1 MSLIS
6 VPEALGRIISAI
18 NDAGYEAYP
27 VGGCVRDSLMGKIPK
42 DWDAAVS
49 AKPEQ
54 VKRALDRLNCRIID
68 TGIKHGTV
76 TVIADGAPYE
86 ITTFRTDGSYS
97 DNRRPDSVEFV
108 SDIRDDISRRD
119 FTINAIA
126 YDRAADRI
134 IDPFDGSRDIEAGII
149 RCVGEPDKRFIED
162 SLRILRG
169 LRFASVLGFDIEE
182 STSASMKKHADLL
195 KNVSYERIYA
205 ELKMIICGEHIGPVL
220 REYRDIFACAVPEIK
235 PMFDFPQRNP
245 YHCYDVWEHTIHVV
259 ENVPPEPVLRF
270 AAMFHDSGK
279 PGTHSS
285 EILQDGKVIDHFYNH
300 GALSAEL
307 ADSAL
312 SRFKADNLTKDTA
325 VYLAAHHGDMTA
337 PTKKSVRRK
346 LAKLDAEFK
355 DGKAIFDMLIKIK
368 LADVSAQAE
377 HVRQKRKKELDETAR
392 LADEIIAEKECL
404 TLKDLSVNGRDV
416 MSLGFSGPD
425 IGRILNDVLD
435 KVISEKL
442 NNDREAIIE
451 YINKNYL

>member
-1 MSLIS
+1 MSRIS
-6 VPEALGRIISAI
+6 VPEALGRIITAL
-18 NDAGYEAYP
+18 NEAGYEAYP

-54 VKRALDRLNCRIID
+54 VKRALDKSDYKIID

-76 TVIADGAPYE
+76 TVIACGAPYE
-86 ITTFRTDGSYS
+86 ITTFRTDGSYT

-108 SDIRDDISRRD
+108 SDIKDDLSRRD

-126 YDRAADRI
+126 YDCVSDSI
-134 IDPFDGSRDIEAGII
+134 IDPFDGSHDIEAGII
-149 RCVGEPDKRFIED
+149 RCVGEPDKRFTED

-169 LRFASVLGFDIEE
+169 LRFASVIGFDIEE
-182 STSASMKKHADLL
+182 STSASIKKHAELL

-205 ELKMIICGEHIGPVL
+205 ELKMIICGEHIAPVL
-220 REYRDIFACAVPEIK
+220 KEYRDVFARVIPEIE

-245 YHCYDVWEHTIHVV
+245 YHCYDVWEHTIHAV
-259 ENVPPEPVLRF
+259 ENVPPESALRF
-270 AAMFHDSGK
+270 AALFHDSGK

-285 EILQDGKVIDHFYNH
+285 EIMQDGEVIDHFYNH
-300 GALSAEL
+300 GALSGRLAET
-307 ADSAL
+307 AL
-312 SRFKADNLTKDTA
+312 TRLKADNLTKDTA

-337 PTKKSVRRK
+337 PTKKSVRRR

-377 HVRQKRKKELDETAR
+377 HVRKNRIEELNKTAR
-392 LADEIIAEKECL
+392 LAEEIIAEKDCF
-404 TLKDLSVNGRDV
+404 TLKDLSVNGRDI

-425 IGRILNDVLD
+425 IGQVLDDVLD

-442 NNDREAIIE
+442 SNDREAIIE

>member
-6 VPEALGRIISAI
+6 VSEALGRIIAEL

-27 VGGCVRDSLMGKIPK
+27 VGGCVRDSLMEKIPK

-54 VKRALDRLNCRIID
+54 VKQALGKLNYKIID

-86 ITTFRTDGSYS
+86 ITTFRTDGSYT

-108 SDIRDDISRRD
+108 SDIRDDLSRRD

-126 YDRAADRI
+126 YDCAADRI
-134 IDPFDGSRDIEAGII
+134 IDPFDGRRDIETGII
-149 RCVGEPDKRFIED
+149 RCVGEPDKRFTED

-169 LRFASVLGFDIEE
+169 LRFASVLGFDIVE
-182 STSASMKKHADLL
+182 STSVSMKKHANLL

-205 ELKMIICGEHIGPVL
+205 ELKMIICGERIGPVL
-220 REYRDIFACAVPEIK
+220 REYRDIFARVIPEIE

-245 YHCYDVWEHTIHVV
+245 YHCYDVWEHTIHAV
-259 ENVPPEPVLRF
+259 ENVQPDAALRL
-270 AAMFHDSGK
+270 AALFHDSGK

-285 EILQDGKVIDHFYNH
+285 QILQDGEMIDHFYNH
-300 GALSAEL
+300 GALSGRLAET
-307 ADSAL
+307 AL
-312 SRFKADNLTKDTA
+312 SRLKADNLTKDTA
-325 VYLAAHHGDMTA
+325 VYLAAHHGDMTV
-337 PTKKSVRRK
+337 PTKKSVRRR
-346 LAKLDAEFK
+346 LVKLDAEFK

-377 HVRQKRKKELDETAR
+377 HVRQSRIEELNKTAE
-392 LADEIIAEKECL
+392 LADEIIAEKDCL
-404 TLKDLSVNGRDV
+404 SLKDLAVNGRDI
-416 MSLGFSGPD
+416 MCLGFSGPD
-425 IGRILNDVLD
+425 IGMILDDALD

-442 NNDREAIIE
+442 SNDRESIIE